1 MKLFTNQLRKI
12 QFLFLLAFIVIEII
26 CFVILYISYKPLF
39 LQVYNQSRE
48 ITMEKTRA
56 ITHTLSQIFVLSF
69 HRYIHDLKLIGKHMS
84 FLANNEINNN
94 SQFYQNLIND
104 VDKIVGDT
112 KFDVEAETCAL
123 GCEMIIKRFNG
134 DERSFDEMKVEY
146 INKIKEK
153 IKNDNERASSD
164 NTNE

>member
-56 ITHTLSQIFVLSF
+56 ITHTLSQIFELSF

-84 FLANNEINNN
+84 FLANNEINNK

-104 VDKIVGDT
+104 EDKHIYFAT
-112 KFDVEAETCAL
+112 
-123 GCEMIIKRFNG
+123 I
-134 DERSFDEMKVEY
+134 
-146 INKIKEK
+146 
-153 IKNDNERASSD
+153 
-164 NTNE
+164 